1 MWPIEGEQLNFR
13 LFNTALNYLIANKI
27 CRWLDSNCGSLV
39 LEANATAPWEREGER
54 EWVCLDGQTEH
65 VWRCKSEWKRERDNI
80 SDQVQNP
87 ACSFLHIFDFSFFAK
102 LKHRKTFSLCRLFRF
117 KDTAFSLLFT
127 TWILA
132 TLNLGYVRVLTY
144 SYTYSSTY
152 SLSLKLYL

>member
-1 MWPIEGEQLNFR
+1 MTGFELRISGVGSKRHCPLRERGRERVSLFR
-13 LFNTALNYLIANKI
+13 WANRTRVKVQV
-27 CRWLDSNCGSLV
+27 RV
-39 LEANATAPWEREGER
+39 KE
-54 EWVCLDGQTEH
+54 
-65 VWRCKSEWKRERDNI
+65 RERDNI

-152 SLSLKLYL
+152 SSTYGLNL